1 MQLNTAAIMSSF
13 SFYNAFLIGFAST
26 LVSNIPWTVVFL
38 LTQYFG
44 VRLYNLKNKEE
55 CQKIQKNLTTWC
67 SHTTDGGKGYGYSFG
82 PWYIASISAQQT
94 DHGQDF
100 TVWLIAT
107 AESYKY
113 LTRDTIHQ
121 PPPTVEPGTTPPAPT
136 SFTLLERN
144 GSFFNSYFINR
155 TIIMTVKPRPEQ
167 VAIIDIIKDHYK
179 KTYHTVAMLH
189 GPPGTGK
196 SMISLFLTDTMK
208 GKYCN
213 TLKPWQP
220 GDSLATL
227 YREADPS
234 ETNPLI
240 VAFDEFDS
248 PLIEIHAGIQPHKE
262 IPIHVS
268 NKQGWNMM
276 FDQIDRGVY
285 PFLIVVLTTN
295 KTPEFIRSLDPSY
308 IREGR
313 VNLICEVASHTA
325 LKND

>member
-1 MQLNTAAIMSSF
+1 
-13 SFYNAFLIGFAST
+13 
-26 LVSNIPWTVVFL
+26 
-38 LTQYFG
+38 
-44 VRLYNLKNKEE
+44 
-55 CQKIQKNLTTWC
+55 
-67 SHTTDGGKGYGYSFG
+67 
-82 PWYIASISAQQT
+82 
-94 DHGQDF
+94 
-100 TVWLIAT
+100 
-107 AESYKY
+107 
-113 LTRDTIHQ
+113 
-121 PPPTVEPGTTPPAPT
+121 
-136 SFTLLERN
+136 
-144 GSFFNSYFINR
+144 
-155 TIIMTVKPRPEQ
+155 MTVKPRPEQ
-167 VAIIDIIKDHYK
+167 IAIIDTIKGHYK

-220 GDSLATL
+220 GDSLANL
-227 YREADPS
+227 YREAEPS
-234 ETNPLI
+234 ENNPLI

-262 IPIHVS
+262 IPIHVP

-313 VNLICEVASHTA
+313 VNLICEVASHSG